1 MDAYEADDSP
11 PLRSRFA
18 QWAPRCLLL
27 VLLAAPAWSAARA
40 QDPPIEP
47 VAEAGASTDPA
58 AGISVTS
65 DKSLFAILR
74 SGGVMMIPLLVCSFL
89 MLVFLF
95 ERAVSLRNGRVIPRP
110 YVKRF
115 LHQVREGKL
124 DRDGAL
130 ALCDESNSTI
140 SGVFAAVVKKWG
152 RPSVE
157 IEQAI
162 IDAEDRVTPELR
174 RYTRLFSAVATIS
187 PLLGLLG
194 TVVGM
199 IRLFDAISSSD
210 AMGRTELLAAGISEA
225 LLTTAA
231 GLLLAIPALCIH
243 LYFLGKVERLL
254 MAIDTV
260 AQELAGMISLEA
272 LSDDRKARQKGRPT
286 AAA

>member
-1 MDAYEADDSP
+1 
-11 PLRSRFA
+11 
-18 QWAPRCLLL
+18 
-27 VLLAAPAWSAARA
+27 
-40 QDPPIEP
+40 
-47 VAEAGASTDPA
+47 
-58 AGISVTS
+58 
-65 DKSLFAILR
+65 
-74 SGGVMMIPLLVCSFL
+74 
-89 MLVFLF
+89 
-95 ERAVSLRNGRVIPRP
+95 
-110 YVKRF
+110 
-115 LHQVREGKL
+115 
-124 DRDGAL
+124 
-130 ALCDESNSTI
+130 
-140 SGVFAAVVKKWG
+140 
-152 RPSVE
+152 
-157 IEQAI
+157 
-162 IDAEDRVTPELR
+162 
-174 RYTRLFSAVATIS
+174 VATIS